1 MVVPPLLALVLAGLV
16 AVTHVWLLAWP
27 AAVLAALWVVYL
39 AGAPR
44 ALGKRADGTMSIV
57 AWLVWAPVFAYQWI
71 AHEVLRRFSDEP
83 VATEVGPGVWV
94 GRRPRASELPEGVA
108 IVVDLCAEFGAARE
122 VRTRPRYVAVPTLD
136 ASSPPP
142 AEIARLVDAI
152 EAAGGPALVH
162 CALGHGRSA
171 TVAAA
176 VLVRRGDAT
185 LDDVE
190 AKMRALRPKIALN
203 PRQRAALAAATAL
216 RPLVARKDR

>member
-1 MVVPPLLALVLAGLV
+1 MVVPPLLALVLAAAAAL
-16 AVTHVWLLAWP
+16 THVWLLAWP
-27 AAVLAALWVVYL
+27 AAVLAALWIVYV

-44 ALGKRADGTMSIV
+44 ALGKRTDGRMSVV
-57 AWLVWAPVFAYQWI
+57 AWIVWAPVFAYQWI
-71 AHEVLRRFSDEP
+71 AHEVIRRFTDEP

-94 GRRPRASELPEGVA
+94 GRRPRANELPADVA
-108 IVVDLCAEFGAARE
+108 IVVDLCAEFGAARA
-122 VRTRPRYVAVPTLD
+122 VRTRPRYVSMPTLD

-142 AEIARLVDAI
+142 DAIARIIDAI

-190 AKMRALRPKIALN
+190 AKMRARRPKIALN
-203 PRQRAALAAATAL
+203 PRQRAALAAAIAM
-216 RPLVARKDR
+216 RPPARVEDR